1 MKVSPLKIT
10 AEEKMQLLSNMGTML
25 AAGIPILEVVN
36 SLLDESKNNTRKI
49 LLTLKED
56 LESGKVINESFAR
69 FPRSFDKVTVNL
81 IKAAEEA
88 GTLEVA
94 LKDLK
99 EGIRKEMEFSDKV
112 KSALMYPVFVMLVF
126 VGVMLMMLIVVIPK
140 IAKVFTRLKADLP
153 WPTKAMIW
161 ASDIL
166 LNQWQWVLVGLGVL
180 LLLIALLV
188 RYQKQFLLNIVHAI
202 PLVSDLVRQIDTTRF
217 ARSMSLLLNSGL
229 PIVTALELSK
239 DVMVKKEMQNLVENA
254 RQMVMSGKRFAEGL
268 RSKKKLMSGMT
279 IKLIEVGERSGTLK
293 ESMKDITE
301 TLDYEVTK
309 NLQSATALLEPI
321 MLVFVGLVVGGMMMS
336 IIGPIYG
343 LISGV
348 QIGR

>member
-1 MKVSPLKIT
+1 MQVSSLKIT
-10 AEEKMQLLSNMGTML
+10 PDEKMQLLSNMGTML

-36 SLLDESKNNTRKI
+36 SLLEEAKANVKKI
-49 LLTLKED
+49 LTTLKED
-56 LESGKVINESFAR
+56 LESGKVINESFSK

-99 EGIRKEMEFSDKV
+99 EGIRKEMEFNDKV
-112 KSALMYPVFVMLVF
+112 KSALMYPVFVLMVF
-126 VGVMLMMLIVVIPK
+126 IGVMLMMLIVVIPK

-153 WPTKAMIW
+153 LPTKIMIY

-166 LNQWQWVLVGLGVL
+166 INHWQWVLVGLGL
-180 LLLIALLV
+180 FILIIMLLV
-188 RYQKQFLLNIVHAI
+188 RYQKQFLLSILHSI
-202 PLVSDLVRQIDTTRF
+202 PLVSDLVRQIDITRF
-217 ARSMSLLLNSGL
+217 ARSMALLLNSGI
-229 PIVTALELSK
+229 PIVAALELSQ
-239 DVMVKKEMQNLVENA
+239 DVMVKKEMRQLVENA
-254 RQMVMSGKRFAEGL
+254 RQMVMAGKRFAEGL
-268 RSKKKLMSGMT
+268 RSKKKLVSGMT
-279 IKLIEVGERSGTLK
+279 IKLIEVGERSGTLN

-301 TLDYEVTK
+301 NLDYEVTK
-309 NLQSATALLEPI
+309 NLESATALLEPI
-321 MLVFVGLVVGGMMMS
+321 MLVFVGVVVGGMMMS

-343 LISGV
+343 LISTV